1 MIDTNQFRWGLT
13 PLPEGELLAAWGA
26 RAIFQHRELDFLHDR
41 QQALGPEKLRAILGK
56 WIDRTGLPELKKH
69 IKRNGWSSSTQD
81 VFELNV
87 GPFMLKASPRGSY
100 GYMYLTAVM
109 KGSESMPDGQWSNTF
124 IPKVGGFVMARIN
137 NLGKCRVLGFIER
150 DGRVCVIAKPVKPP
164 KWFVWQ
170 NGAHALCCLFGAE
183 IEKIEKKQ
191 HHQEQEKQQN
201 G

>member
-1 MIDTNQFRWGLT
+1 M
-13 PLPEGELLAAWGA
+13 
-26 RAIFQHRELDFLHDR
+26 
-41 QQALGPEKLRAILGK
+41 
-56 WIDRTGLPELKKH
+56 KKH
-69 IKRNGWSSSTQD
+69 VKRNAWSSSTKD

-137 NLGKCRVLGFIER
+137 NIGKCRVLGFFER
-150 DGRVCVIAKPVKPP
+150 DGRVGVIAKPVKPP
-164 KWFVWQ
+164 KWFVRQ

-191 HHQEQEKQQN
+191 HHQEQEEQQN